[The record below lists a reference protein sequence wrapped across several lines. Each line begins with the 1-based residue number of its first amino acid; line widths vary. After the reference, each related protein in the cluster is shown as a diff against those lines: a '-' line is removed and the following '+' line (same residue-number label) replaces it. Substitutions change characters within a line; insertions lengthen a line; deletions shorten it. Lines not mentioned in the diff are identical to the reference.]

1 MAGTVAARN
10 VHFRIAALH
19 HRRIAEILVGL
30 FRSLL
35 VRITINLAYQNSKRD
50 LRTSSPAPFR
60 DDDDTS

>member
-1 MAGTVAARN
+1 MASTVAARN

-19 HRRIAEILVGL
+19 HHRIAEILVSV

-35 VRITINLAYQNSKRD
+35 APITINLAYRNSKREAPI
-50 LRTSSPAPFR
+50 LFTAPFR

>member
-19 HRRIAEILVGL
+19 HRRIAEILVGV
-30 FRSLL
+30 FRALL
-35 VRITINLAYQNSKRD
+35 ARITINLAYRNSKRD
-50 LRTSSPAPFR
+50 LRSFSRAPFI